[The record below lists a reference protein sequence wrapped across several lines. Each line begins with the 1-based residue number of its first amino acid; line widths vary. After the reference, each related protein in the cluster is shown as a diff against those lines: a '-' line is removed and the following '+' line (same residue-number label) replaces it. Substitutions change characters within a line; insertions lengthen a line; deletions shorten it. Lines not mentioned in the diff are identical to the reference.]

1 MRNNKANNIPRK
13 KSCIISVAILRRNF
27 IRGILKS
34 QFRRIVQ
41 FVRPVS
47 WKLCSLLFTMPKLF
61 DKLDI
66 YNQPHPQSVLFSF
79 CGLLVFLGAYFGW
92 VEQTGCL
99 YSIAIWQLHQ
109 QTGRKKFISRAFEP
123 PVNVFV
129 WSAKKYAKFARIFRV
144 EKTLDTILNGRLSN
158 ECARCTFMQINRL
171 ANKKTDEN
179 CLHWKL
185 QFVTWASKFF
195 FAVPKTNMTVQRS
208 IEQLSMFWWNFSKAS
223 RILKHIKYV
232 LVWKLFSNISF
243 PIAFPCLVELFSFE
257 P

>member
-1 MRNNKANNIPRK
+1 MRINKANNIPRK

-92 VEQTGCL
+92 VEKTGCL

-129 WSAKKYAKFARIFRV
+129 WSAKNMQNLHASFGWKRRWTPFWMGGCRMNAHDARLC
-144 EKTLDTILNGRLSN
+144 KL
-158 ECARCTFMQINRL
+158 
-171 ANKKTDEN
+171 TD
-179 CLHWKL
+179 
-185 QFVTWASKFF
+185 
-195 FAVPKTNMTVQRS
+195 
-208 IEQLSMFWWNFSKAS
+208 
-223 RILKHIKYV
+223 
-232 LVWKLFSNISF
+232 
-243 PIAFPCLVELFSFE
+243 
-257 P
+257 